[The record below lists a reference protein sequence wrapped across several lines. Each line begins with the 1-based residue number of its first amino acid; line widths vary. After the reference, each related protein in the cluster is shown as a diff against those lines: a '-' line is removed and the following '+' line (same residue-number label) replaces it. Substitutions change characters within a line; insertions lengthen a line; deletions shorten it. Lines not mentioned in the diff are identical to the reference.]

1 VLANYALERYVKG
14 LVERAA
20 GAQTIVAPAA
30 RRPRKARPA
39 QRGRYASITRGT
51 HFEGSPMLDRRDFL
65 ITGALTAAACVWP
78 PRARASSVYPLKLTR
93 GDRLL
98 FATQV
103 NGHAVEALLD
113 SAAEASI
120 LDSEVARKIGL
131 ASSEV
136 ATAKGSGEK
145 NFEVP
150 LAKGVTLSAAG
161 LTLRDQTVAI
171 ADLSDVGQRL
181 LGHPLDM
188 ILGRELFD
196 AARLR
201 IDIDR
206 RELEVMGDRAE
217 PRGIRL
223 ELKTVN
229 GIEVFPV
236 RVEGEQVLA
245 AFDLGNG
252 ANVLVS
258 SGYAKRCGLL
268 TDGRTV
274 SQETGGGLGGE
285 TKRSVIVLKSL
296 EIAELTLANVAASID
311 EGDSATDLNI
321 GISVLRHFVITAD
334 FRVHA
339 LWLEAVRD

>member
-1 VLANYALERYVKG
+1 
-14 LVERAA
+14 
-20 GAQTIVAPAA
+20 
-30 RRPRKARPA
+30 
-39 QRGRYASITRGT
+39 
-51 HFEGSPMLDRRDFL
+51 MLDRRDFL
-65 ITGALTAAACVWP
+65 ITGALATAACVLP
-78 PRARASSVYPLKLTR
+78 PWARAASVYPLKLTR

-98 FATQV
+98 LATQV

-113 SAAEASI
+113 SAAEASV
-120 LDSEVARKIGL
+120 LDREFARKIGL
-131 ASSEV
+131 TGSGV

-145 NFEVP
+145 TVEVP
-150 LAKGVTLSAAG
+150 LAQGVTLGAAG

-206 RELEVMGDRAE
+206 RELEVMEDRAE
-217 PRGIRL
+217 PGGIRL

-236 RVEGEQVLA
+236 LVEGEPVLA

-252 ANVLVS
+252 SNVFVS
-258 SGYAKRCGLL
+258 GDYAKRRGLL

-285 TKRSVIVLKSL
+285 TQRSVISLKSL
-296 EIAELTLANVAASID
+296 EVAGLTLADVPASID
-311 EGDSATDLNI
+311 EGDSATDLNV
-321 GISVLRHFVITAD
+321 GISVLRRFVITTD
-334 FRVHA
+334 FSAHA
-339 LWLEAVRD
+339 LWLEAVRN

>member
-1 VLANYALERYVKG
+1 
-14 LVERAA
+14 
-20 GAQTIVAPAA
+20 
-30 RRPRKARPA
+30 
-39 QRGRYASITRGT
+39 
-51 HFEGSPMLDRRDFL
+51 MLDRRDFL
-65 ITGALTAAACVWP
+65 VTVALAAASSVWP
-78 PRARASSVYPLKLTR
+78 PRARATSVYPLKVTR
-93 GDRLL
+93 GDRLML
-98 FATQV
+98 ATQV

-120 LDSEVARKIGL
+120 LDSEIARKLGL
-131 ASSEV
+131 VGSEIV
-136 ATAKGSGEK
+136 TGKGSGEK
-145 NFEVP
+145 NFAVP
-150 LAKGVTLSAAG
+150 LAKGVTLNAAG
-161 LTLRDQTVAI
+161 LTLRDQTIAI
-171 ADLSDVGQRL
+171 ADLSDVGRRL

-206 RELEVMGDRAE
+206 RELEVMDDRTE

-229 GIEVFPV
+229 GIEVFPMG
-236 RVEGEQVLA
+236 VEDEPVLA

-252 ANVLVS
+252 ANVLMS
-258 SGYAKRCGLL
+258 SGYARHRGLL

-274 SQETGGGLGGE
+274 SKETGGGLGGE

-296 EIAELTLANVAASID
+296 EIAGLTLTDVAASID
-311 EGDSATDLNI
+311 EGDSATDLNV

-334 FRVHA
+334 FRAHA
-339 LWLEAVRD
+339 LWLEKARTQQRLRQSCSRSSGVAP